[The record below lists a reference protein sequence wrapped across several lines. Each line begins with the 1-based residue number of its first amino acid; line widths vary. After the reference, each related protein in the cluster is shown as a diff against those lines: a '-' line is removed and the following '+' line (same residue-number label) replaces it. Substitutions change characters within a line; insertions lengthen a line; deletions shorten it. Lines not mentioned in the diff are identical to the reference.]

1 MPEIH
6 KGKKKKKLKR
16 VGTGANST
24 QQGDADGLFLSGVR
38 FYFKVGDIE
47 SGVYMYIQHTYT
59 HNTRGLGP
67 HLVQPPSPLPEKNK
81 TKRSVFVFSRR
92 GGWVRRDVLI

>member
-6 KGKKKKKLKR
+6 RRKKKKPKR
-16 VGTGANST
+16 VGIGANST

-67 HLVQPPSPLPEKNK
+67 HLVQPPSPSLKK
-81 TKRSVFVFSRR
+81 KKKSRCLCSLDGVVGL
-92 GGWVRRDVLI
+92 GGMS